1 MGARCRYDPG
11 MDDEHD
17 RDTGTL
23 FDLPPEPDA
32 RPVPEAPRGRPRL
45 QRPDRDQV
53 ELRPTH
59 LDALLPADHRAR
71 LVWDFVMGLDLSP
84 LHERIRAVEG
94 HPGRPPIDPAIL
106 VALWLY
112 ATLEGVGSA
121 RALARL
127 CEEHDAYRW
136 LCGGV
141 GVNHHT
147 LADFRVDHED
157 ALHDLLTGSAAAL
170 IADGL
175 VTMQRVAQDGVRVRA
190 SAGAASFRRRDTLTE
205 ALHAAEAQVSALRT
219 ELDDDPAATSRRVA
233 AARERAAK
241 ERLER
246 VRRALGALPAV
257 EAARRRNGKPAED
270 ARASTT
276 DPEARVMKMADGG
289 FRPAF
294 NAQLA
299 SDTASGVI
307 VGLDVI
313 DAGSDHGQLAPML
326 DQIERRYGQVPDEV
340 LVDGGYV
347 KLAEIEDLSRTHCG
361 TTLYAPPTTP
371 RDPTRDPHQ
380 PLPDDPPAVAA
391 WRVRM
396 GTQEARDI
404 YRERAST
411 AELANAQARNRGL
424 RLLRVRGLVRV
435 RAVVL
440 WFALAH
446 NLMRTV
452 ALRRSAADAMTA

>member
-1 MGARCRYDPG
+1 M
-11 MDDEHD
+11 
-17 RDTGTL
+17 
-23 FDLPPEPDA
+23 
-32 RPVPEAPRGRPRL
+32 

-59 LDALLPADHRAR
+59 LDALLPGDHRAR
-71 LVWDFVMGLDLSP
+71 LVWDLVGELDLSA
-84 LHERIRAVEG
+84 LHARIRAVEG

-106 VALWLY
+106 VALWLH

-157 ALHDLLTGSAAAL
+157 VLHDLLTGSVATL

-175 VTMQRVAQDGVRVRA
+175 VTMGRVAQDGMRVRA
-190 SAGAASFRRRDTLTE
+190 SAGAASFRRRD
-205 ALHAAEAQVSALRT
+205 ALDAALRDAEAQVRTLRA

-233 AARERAAK
+233 AARERAAR
-241 ERLER
+241 ERAEQ
-246 VRRALGALPAV
+246 VRRAIGQLPAV
-257 EAARRRNGKPAED
+257 EAARKRNGKAPED
-270 ARASTT
+270 ARTSTT
-276 DPEARVMKMADGG
+276 DPDARVMKMADGG

-294 NAQLA
+294 NVQFAT
-299 SDTASGVI
+299 DTASDVI
-307 VGLDVI
+307 VGLDVA
-313 DAGSDHGQLAPML
+313 DVGSDHGQLGPMVRQL
-326 DQIERRYGQVPDEV
+326 ERRHGRAPAEM
-340 LVDGGYV
+340 LVDGGFV
-347 KLAEIEDLSRTHCG
+347 VLAEIEALAHSHCG

-371 RDPTRDPHQ
+371 RDPARDPHA
-380 PLPDDPPAVAA
+380 PMPDDPPAIAA

-396 GTQEARDI
+396 GTQQAKDI
-404 YRERAST
+404 YRERAAT
-411 AELANAQARNRGL
+411 AELVNAQARNRGL
-424 RLLRVRGLVRV
+424 RLLPVRGLPKV

-446 NLMRTV
+446 NLLRTI
-452 ALRRSAADAMTA
+452 ALRRAAAGVTG